1 MTNPE
6 RVDLTLLNH
15 ASVLIETGRVRLL
28 TDPWYS
34 GVAFEAG
41 WGLRYD
47 NPEALERAATAT
59 HLWISHFHEDHLHLP
74 TLRELVVRNPDMI
87 FLANESYNFD
97 MKNVAARI
105 GFRNILPFRERLS
118 LSLGEGVSAM
128 RYPTT
133 GIDNMLLL
141 KGPDWSILNFND
153 CVISNFA
160 ARRLARKIGK
170 VDIFLSNFNHAGKL
184 LRKEKIDD
192 GKVKAILIDNFRK
205 TQAPFDPRYVVPFA
219 SHHYY
224 RAPES
229 AGQNSSMLTVPEL
242 CVGNAMVVPLEIG
255 GTASYRP
262 NDRSMSVTRHAV
274 TTRNPIEQIVRPASI
289 DLESLRQAATLH
301 VRKIRSGFG
310 ILARAVPSLNIHVS
324 DLDRTVTFKVW
335 QGLEPTEEA
344 PDIECHSTALLTW
357 LSKIY
362 GTDSFAVGAHF
373 AIRSKRKGR
382 LILAIATGL
391 LAENKLDPGSLLS
404 MLASRSGVRFLL
416 NRREEILGIL
426 VSRKVYADYHKE

>member
-1 MTNPE
+1 MRLSA
-6 RVDLTLLNH
+6 RVDISLLNH
-15 ASVLIETGRVRLL
+15 ASVLIESGGVRLL

-41 WGLRYD
+41 WGLRHD
-47 NPEALERAATAT
+47 NASAIDRAATAT

-74 TLRELVVRNPDMI
+74 TLRELAARNPELI

-97 MKNVAARI
+97 MRGVAARL
-105 GFRNILPFRERLS
+105 GFRNLLAFRERVGVP
-118 LSLGEGVSAM
+118 LGSGVTAM

-153 CVISNFA
+153 CVISDFA

-192 GKVKAILIDNFRK
+192 DRVKAILVDNFRK
-205 TQAPFDPRYVVPFA
+205 TQAPFAPRYIIPFA

-229 AGQNSSMLTVPEL
+229 AGQNSAMLTVPEL
-242 CVGNAMVVPLEIG
+242 CAGNANVVPVEIG
-255 GTASYRP
+255 TTVSYRC
-262 NDRSMSVTRHAV
+262 DDCSMTLTGQAA
-274 TTRNPIEQIVRPASI
+274 TAPNPIEQIVRPASI
-289 DLESLRQAATLH
+289 GLDSLRQAAARH

-310 ILARAVPSLNIHVS
+310 VLTRAVPPLNIRVS
-324 DLDRTVTFKVW
+324 DLDQTVTLRAW
-335 QGLEPTEEA
+335 RGLEPTEEA
-344 PDIECHSTALLTW
+344 PDIECHSTALLSW
-357 LSKIY
+357 MSKVY

-391 LAENKLDPGSLLS
+391 LAENKLDPASLLS
-404 MLASRSGVRFLL
+404 MLASRSGLRFLL